1 MPIAKEADLERR
13 IKKVTAQLISLK
25 AQLRKMR
32 GSSQSKEGRLNSAA
46 EGMRAALEGGLK
58 R

>member
-13 IKKVTAQLISLK
+13 IKKVTAQLIGLK
-25 AQLRKMR
+25 AKLRKMR
-32 GSSQSKEGRLNSAA
+32 GSSQSKEEKLNSAA
-46 EGMRAALEGGLK
+46 EGIRAALEGRLK

>member
-25 AQLRKMR
+25 AKLRKMR
-32 GSSQSKEGRLNSAA
+32 GSSQSKEEKLNSAA
-46 EGMRAALEGGLK
+46 EGIRAALEGRLK